1 MFFLQKM
8 FALRYVEDLRTLGF
22 CLIFFGVC
30 SLQFAYDFNSNMLE
44 RFGMFVVTVFF
55 AFLGAVTCHNAIHVP
70 ISSSKSVNNAFQ
82 IVISLWFGYTAS
94 AYVPGHNLSHHRN
107 LQTPRDIMSTYKMKF
122 KSNFLNG
129 VLFAPTIMLATG
141 KNDGAYFAAQRKM
154 GRPIYKQAQIELAS
168 WVVFQLALASID
180 PYKWMF
186 VFFVPQ
192 LFGKYMIISLNTLQ
206 HDGCD
211 ENSKYNHSRNF
222 VDPWL
227 NYFCF
232 NNGYHG
238 IHHMYPGR
246 HWALTK
252 VEHDEKVKPN
262 IHRNLD
268 HPSIFEYMFDRY
280 IYPAQRTTY
289 NGKIYNIPNRG
300 EDEPWFYATTES
312 YSDRASQSYTLM
324 QETGRNSI
332 KRKGETKGNEKY
344 EGKISTDFTY

>member
-1 MFFLQKM
+1 MFLQKLLR
-8 FALRYVEDLRTLGF
+8 LRYVEDLRTLGF
-22 CLIFFGVC
+22 CSIFFGIC
-30 SLQFAYDFNSNMLE
+30 SLQFAYDFYGSMLE
-44 RFGMFVVTVFF
+44 RFGIFIVTVFF

-70 ISSSKSVNNAFQ
+70 ISSSKFVNNTFQ
-82 IVISLWFGYTAS
+82 VVISLWFGYTAS

-141 KNDGAYFAAQRKM
+141 KNDAAYFEAQRKL
-154 GRPIYKQAQIELAS
+154 GRPIYKQAQVELAA
-168 WVVFQLALASID
+168 WVAFQVALAAVD
-180 PYKWMF
+180 PRKWLF
-186 VFFVPQ
+186 VFFLPQ

-252 VEHDEKVKPN
+252 VDHDTKVAPH
-262 IHRNLD
+262 IHPALE
-268 HPSIFEYMFDRY
+268 HPSIL
-280 IYPAQRTTY
+280 
-289 NGKIYNIPNRG
+289 GKYCRLQVHTPNRQC
-300 EDEPWFYATTES
+300 Y
-312 YSDRASQSYTLM
+312 
-324 QETGRNSI
+324 
-332 KRKGETKGNEKY
+332 
-344 EGKISTDFTY
+344 

>member
-1 MFFLQKM
+1 MFLQKLLR
-8 FALRYVEDLRTLGF
+8 LRYVEDLRTLGF
-22 CLIFFGVC
+22 CSIFFGLC
-30 SLQFAYDFNSNMLE
+30 SLQFAYDFYGSMFE

-70 ISSSKSVNNAFQ
+70 ISSSKFVNNTFQ
-82 IVISLWFGYTAS
+82 VVISLWFGYTAS

-107 LQTPRDIMSTYKMKF
+107 LQTPRDIMSTYKMRF

-141 KNDGAYFAAQRKM
+141 KNDAAYFEAQRKL
-154 GRPIYKQAQIELAS
+154 GRPIYKQAQVELAA
-168 WVVFQLALASID
+168 WVVFQVALAAVD
-180 PYKWMF
+180 PYKWLF
-186 VFFVPQ
+186 VFFLPQ

-211 ENSKYNHSRNF
+211 EDSKYNHSRNF

-252 VEHDEKVKPN
+252 VDHDTKVAPH
-262 IHRNLD
+262 IHPSLE
-268 HPSIFEYMFDRY
+268 HPSIF
-280 IYPAQRTTY
+280 
-289 NGKIYNIPNRG
+289 GKLC
-300 EDEPWFYATTES
+300 
-312 YSDRASQSYTLM
+312 SYTL
-324 QETGRNSI
+324 
-332 KRKGETKGNEKY
+332 RKYSKQY
-344 EGKISTDFTY
+344 H

>member
-1 MFFLQKM
+1 MFFVQKLLQ
-8 FALRYVEDLRTLGF
+8 LRYVEDLRTLGF
-22 CLIFFGVC
+22 CLIFFGLC
-30 SLQFAYDFNSNMLE
+30 ALQFAYDFNDNMAE
-44 RFGMFVVTVFF
+44 RYGVFLSTVFF

-70 ISSSKSVNNAFQ
+70 ISSNKAVNNAFQ
-82 IVISLWFGYTAS
+82 VVISLWFGFTAS

-107 LQTPRDIMSTYKMKF
+107 LQTPRDIMSTYKMKY

-141 KNDGAYFAAQRKM
+141 KNDAAYFAAQRKM
-154 GRPIYKQAQIELAS
+154 GRPIYKQAQLELAAY
-168 WVVFQLALASID
+168 VAFQVAIASVD
-180 PYKWMF
+180 PHKWLF
-186 VFFVPQ
+186 VFFLPQ

-252 VEHDEKVKPN
+252 ADHYSKVKP
-262 IHRNLD
+262 HVYPGLD
-268 HPSIFEYMFDRY
+268 HPSIFAYMFERY
-280 IYPAQRTTY
+280 IYPAKRTTY
-289 NGKIYNIPNRG
+289 DGSVYNIPDRK

-324 QETGRNSI
+324 KDKMHIRT
-332 KRKGETKGNEKY
+332 KGETKGQQSY
-344 EGKISTDFTY
+344 EGKISRDYGY